1 MTIRNNQYI
10 SLNKTEKNTEAAR
23 FHFSKEMVVAIVTC
37 AIALIAL
44 LPINEVLTDML
55 LCAMDVP
62 DEDWQILKT
71 VARVFVV
78 LIAAGLSAVAYS
90 RATDE
95 D

>member
-1 MTIRNNQYI
+1 
-10 SLNKTEKNTEAAR
+10 
-23 FHFSKEMVVAIVTC
+23 
-37 AIALIAL
+37 
-44 LPINEVLTDML
+44 ML